1 MAPVVSTTSSFGDD
15 DDGEDDEGAGVVA
28 DERMTSAVARPRR
41 GLFHLALRQLMII
54 NARLLATALPEEETE
69 EEEEEVRE
77 TPGIR
82 RTFAD
87 AIGAFSRERPAES
100 GGRDERRVLV
110 AWVSSH

>member
-1 MAPVVSTTSSFGDD
+1 M
-15 DDGEDDEGAGVVA
+15 VA

-54 NARLLATALPEEETE
+54 NARLLAPAPPE
-69 EEEEEVRE
+69 EEEEEARE

-82 RTFAD
+82 RAFAD
-87 AIGAFSRERPAES
+87 AIGAFSRERPTQRAGEADES
-100 GGRDERRVLV
+100 RVLV

>member
-1 MAPVVSTTSSFGDD
+1 M
-15 DDGEDDEGAGVVA
+15 VA

-54 NARLLATALPEEETE
+54 NARLLAPAPPE
-69 EEEEEVRE
+69 EEEEARE

-82 RTFAD
+82 RAFAD
-87 AIGAFSRERPAES
+87 AIGAFSRERLTERAGEADES
-100 GGRDERRVLV
+100 RVLV